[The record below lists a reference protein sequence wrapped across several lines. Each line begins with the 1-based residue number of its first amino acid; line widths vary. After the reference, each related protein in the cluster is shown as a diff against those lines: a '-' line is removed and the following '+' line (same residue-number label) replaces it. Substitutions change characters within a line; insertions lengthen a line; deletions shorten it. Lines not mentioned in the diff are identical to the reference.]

1 MSVKNQTRAKK
12 VRVKTAKGR
21 KIGSTKWLSR
31 HINDPYVQLA
41 KEKGYRSRAAFKLIE
56 IFEKFPLN
64 RNAKFAVDLGCA
76 PGGWLQVL
84 REKSKTAKI
93 IGVDLQDVEPID
105 GVSIIK
111 GDIETNE
118 TLDELIALCDGKKA
132 DLVVSD
138 MAAASSGDPET
149 DHLRLMSLI
158 DMALCFCETNLETRG
173 NFVAKYLRGREEQI
187 LLKKLKENFESVKL
201 FKPDASYKDSSE
213 IYLIC
218 LNYRK

>member
-1 MSVKNQTRAKK
+1 MSVKTQTRAKK

-21 KIGSTKWLSR
+21 KIGSTKWLAR

-41 KEKGYRSRAAFKLIE
+41 KERGYRSRAAFKLIE

-84 REKSKTAKI
+84 REKSQNVKI
-93 IGVDLQDVEPID
+93 IGVDLQDVEPVE
-105 GVSIIK
+105 GVEIIK
-111 GDIETNE
+111 GDIETDE
-118 TLDELIALCDGKKA
+118 TLDELISLCDGKKA

-138 MAAASSGDPET
+138 MASASSGDPET

-158 DMALCFCETNLETRG
+158 DMALCFCETNLEIKG
-173 NFVAKYLRGREEQI
+173 NFIAKYLRGREEQE
-187 LLKKLKENFESVKL
+187 LLKRLRQRFETVKL
-201 FKPDASYKDSSE
+201 FKPDSSYKDSSE

-218 LNYRK
+218 LNHQK